1 MLNEGATNLFKYLL
15 DMKDDAKEDLYDV
28 LMANINSTIDHFYPH
43 SFSTFS
49 FESEKVSGLYA
60 QDPRRNY
67 LEVKSYLIEHYNS
80 FLKNVSFTFVTYPAN
95 KPLGFYDIK
104 VKLDPQIQCSGNFSE
119 KLRGLGISPALISEL
134 QTSGLLLHRLNVR

>member
-1 MLNEGATNLFKYLL
+1 
-15 DMKDDAKEDLYDV
+15 
-28 LMANINSTIDHFYPH
+28 
-43 SFSTFS
+43 
-49 FESEKVSGLYA
+49 
-60 QDPRRNY
+60 